1 MQQNEF
7 ARRFTDVEYLS
18 KKEIIARLGGQL
30 AETAWRLTTDY
41 REKYR
46 FALELKKFDR
56 VPFSIVLTP
65 SLMSLANSAER
76 RMLEYSLLFEK
87 HNTLQTISDEKSLDS
102 FKHVVLM
109 EDLLIIAR
117 HSDMQVGPSD
127 LEMMLDPASL
137 HLKDSHVYG
146 YYKCISMLNS
156 NPTAVI
162 NKSLIRDIWNTL
174 NNISYDEGF
183 FYRNSDIPLAET
195 NLLGEKEING
205 AASNR
210 IPEFMNMLFEFVSSN
225 YELSPFIIASIIF
238 TYVMYVVPF
247 DRYSN
252 HLATF
257 LLEKTLADS
266 GYGEPSYYLSI
277 SQFLLQKEGEW
288 NQILEE
294 VKRTGDFTYSMCFI
308 CNLMIDAIDWK
319 LKTLSKVQLPAAYSG
334 EVKVIEKIV
343 EVPREVIKEVIK
355 EVPVEKIVEKI
366 VYRDVVVPQPVT
378 HLDEEKPQNK
388 AFVEPVIQEKT
399 LKPGFSFIDD
409 PFNMPETVV
418 EKVNDTPAP
427 TAPTSITAPEKPV
440 AESTS
445 YVSVEQIDLNDVVKL
460 EGLEPDDFARHLV
473 ELNPLIRFHQ
483 ALFYA
488 NNHTKGRF
496 YTIGN
501 FKQAAD
507 CAYETART
515 SMDFLTSLGLYRK
528 EQLKNKF
535 VYTPVVMERKEEK

>member
-18 KKEIIARLGGQL
+18 KKEIINRLGGQL

-46 FALELKKFDR
+46 FALDLKKFDR

-76 RMLEYSLLFEK
+76 RMLEYALLFEK
-87 HNTLQTISDEKSLDS
+87 HNTLQKISDEKSLDS
-102 FKHVVLM
+102 FKHSVIM
-109 EDLLIIAR
+109 EDLLLVAR
-117 HSDMQVGPSD
+117 HSDMQIGPSD
-127 LEMMLDPASL
+127 LVMMLDSASL
-137 HLKDSHVYG
+137 HLKDSHIYG
-146 YYKCISMLNS
+146 IYKCINMLNS

-183 FYRNSDIPLAET
+183 FYRNADIPLAET

-225 YELSPFIIASIIF
+225 YELSPFIIASVIF

-247 DRYSN
+247 DHYSN
-252 HLATF
+252 HLAML

-266 GYGEPSYYLSI
+266 GYGESAYYLSI

-294 VKRTGDFTYSMCFI
+294 VKRTGDLTYSMCFI

-319 LKTLSKVQLPAAYSG
+319 LKTLIKVQLPPAYSG
-334 EVKVIEKIV
+334 EVKVVEKIV
-343 EVPREVIKEVIK
+343 EVPREIVKEVIK
-355 EVPVEKIVEKI
+355 EVPVEKIV
-366 VYRDVVVPQPVT
+366 YRDVYVPTPAV
-378 HLDEEKPQNK
+378 HEEIEKPVNK
-388 AFVEPVIQEKT
+388 TPEETVEKEKIT
-399 LKPGFSFIDD
+399 KPGFSFIDD
-409 PFNMPETVV
+409 PFGNQEEIVDKAP
-418 EKVNDTPAP
+418 KSAPSATPD
-427 TAPTSITAPEKPV
+427 TSIEKPAFV
-440 AESTS
+440 ST
-445 YVSVEQIDLNDVVKL
+445 EQIDLNDLVKF
-460 EGLEPDDFARHLV
+460 EGLEPEDFARHLV

-535 VYTPVVMERKEEK
+535 VYTPVTLEPKEEK